1 MKKIFFGLF
10 ALFSIIP
17 LLFAAEEGKDAAAGG
32 MTTILQQGG
41 NTLLVL
47 LILSIFFV
55 TLSIFMLMTLRKEVM
70 APKGFLQDA
79 EASARD
85 QDLEALKA
93 ICGNSNSAAAKII
106 GVATEEIVINPNVSY
121 NAIRDAVEDEG
132 NRQAGNIYQKV
143 QYIMDIAV
151 VAPMIGLL
159 GTVLGMREAFSGL
172 RVDMGSANP
181 VNLADGV
188 SKALI
193 TTAGGLILGI
203 TAMVIHSYFRG
214 RVHDLLSD
222 LENSCAKILR
232 VFANKNQDSE

>member
-1 MKKIFFGLF
+1 MKKVFLGIFVLF
-10 ALFSIIP
+10 AVLP
-17 LLFAAEEGKDAAAGG
+17 VLAAPEKASEAAGG
-32 MTTILQQGG
+32 MTTLFQQGG

-47 LILSIFFV
+47 MVLSIFFV

-79 EASARD
+79 EAAARD
-85 QDLEALKA
+85 EDLEALKV
-93 ICGNSNSAAAKII
+93 ICGNSNSPAAKII
-106 GVATEEIVINPNVSY
+106 GAAAEEIVINPNVSY
-121 NAIRDAVEDEG
+121 NAIRDSVEDEG

-151 VAPMIGLL
+151 AAPMIGLL

-172 RVDMGSANP
+172 RVDIGSSNP

-193 TTAGGLILGI
+193 TTAAGLILGI

-214 RVHDLLSD
+214 RVHDLLSG

-232 VFANKNQDSE
+232 VFANKSQGSE

>member
-10 ALFSIIP
+10 AAFSIIP
-17 LLFAAEEGKDAAAGG
+17 LLFGAQEGGDSAAGG

-41 NTLLVL
+41 NTLIVLLVL
-47 LILSIFFV
+47 SVFFV

-79 EASARD
+79 ETSAKD
-85 QDLEALKA
+85 EDLEALKV
-93 ICGNSNSAAAKII
+93 ICSNSNSPAAKII
-106 GVATEEIVINPNVSY
+106 GAAAEEVVINPNVSY
-121 NAIRDAVEDEG
+121 EAIRNTVEDEG
-132 NRQAGNIYQKV
+132 NRQAGTIYQKV

-172 RVDMGSANP
+172 RVDIGSSNP

-193 TTAGGLILGI
+193 TTAAGLILGI
-203 TAMVIHSYFRG
+203 TAMVVHSYFRG
-214 RVHDLLSD
+214 RVHDLLSE
-222 LENSCAKILR
+222 LENNCAKILR
-232 VFANKNQDSE
+232 TFAHKNQDS